1 MSDPNAAPLVQPENP
16 TLPSGLAAAV
26 PAKSTAELDA
36 TSAALLKAAPDTTD
50 ATQIPLSNGLL
61 PDGSHP
67 ATPGIAPLYS
77 APAPQEAPTKAT
89 KAVAGTIVVAVG
101 TGLAASATV
110 LPAPYDGYVQ
120 GAVGI
125 LTIVAAFF
133 GIYLPA
139 NKPK

>member
-1 MSDPNAAPLVQPENP
+1 MSESTVTPDLPPDPEVKSASPVTADPNVD
-16 TLPSGLAAAV
+16 
-26 PAKSTAELDA
+26 PAT
-36 TSAALLKAAPDTTD
+36 
-50 ATQIPLSNGLL
+50 GLL

>member
-1 MSDPNAAPLVQPENP
+1 MTVANSDGAPSVDP
-16 TLPSGLAAAV
+16 LAD
-26 PAKSTAELDA
+26 SE
-36 TSAALLKAAPDTTD
+36 AP
-50 ATQIPLSNGLL
+50 NGLL

-67 ATPGIAPLYS
+67 ATPGIPPLYS
-77 APAPQEAPTKAT
+77 APAPQEAPTKGT
-89 KAVAGTIVVAVG
+89 KAIVGTVVVAVG
-101 TGLAASATV
+101 TGLAAAATV

>member
-1 MSDPNAAPLVQPENP
+1 MTLANSDGAPSVDP
-16 TLPSGLAAAV
+16 LAG
-26 PAKSTAELDA
+26 SE
-36 TSAALLKAAPDTTD
+36 AP
-50 ATQIPLSNGLL
+50 NGLL

-77 APAPQEAPTKAT
+77 APAPQEAPTKGT
-89 KAVAGTIVVAVG
+89 KAIVGTVVVAVG
-101 TGLAASATV
+101 TGLAAAATV

-120 GAVGI
+120 GAVSI

>member
-1 MSDPNAAPLVQPENP
+1 MTLANSDGAPSVDP
-16 TLPSGLAAAV
+16 LAG
-26 PAKSTAELDA
+26 SE
-36 TSAALLKAAPDTTD
+36 AP
-50 ATQIPLSNGLL
+50 NGLL

-77 APAPQEAPTKAT
+77 APAPQEAPTRGT
-89 KAVAGTIVVAVG
+89 KAIVGTVVVAVG
-101 TGLAASATV
+101 TGLAAAATV

>member
-1 MSDPNAAPLVQPENP
+1 MSDTTSTPAEPAQPFGI
-16 TLPSGLAAAV
+16 TLPTTTSPQVDLA
-26 PAKSTAELDA
+26 T
-36 TSAALLKAAPDTTD
+36 
-50 ATQIPLSNGLL
+50 GLL

-77 APAPQEAPTKAT
+77 APAPQEAPTKGT
-89 KAVAGTIVVAVG
+89 KAIVGTVVVAVG
-101 TGLAASATV
+101 TGLAAAATV

>member
-1 MSDPNAAPLVQPENP
+1 MTLANSDGAPSVDP
-16 TLPSGLAAAV
+16 LAG
-26 PAKSTAELDA
+26 SE
-36 TSAALLKAAPDTTD
+36 AP
-50 ATQIPLSNGLL
+50 NGLL

-77 APAPQEAPTKAT
+77 APAPQEAPTTAT
-89 KAVAGTIVVAVG
+89 KAIAGTIVIAVG
-101 TGLAASATV
+101 AALAGAASV
-110 LPAPYDGYVQ
+110 LPSPYDGYAQ

-125 LTIVAAFF
+125 LTIVAGWF

>member
-1 MSDPNAAPLVQPENP
+1 MTLANSDGAPSVDP
-16 TLPSGLAAAV
+16 LAG
-26 PAKSTAELDA
+26 SE
-36 TSAALLKAAPDTTD
+36 AP
-50 ATQIPLSNGLL
+50 NGLL

-77 APAPQEAPTKAT
+77 APAPQEAPTKGT
-89 KAVAGTIVVAVG
+89 KAIVGTVVVAVG
-101 TGLAASATV
+101 TGLAAAATV